1 MLRRAFRGRIE
12 DRLLAGV
19 AAALALGFVLT
30 PFGVDGSGRYF
41 VPLAAP
47 MAVFGAAL
55 LVLPAAR
62 LRPALAWGAVGTVL
76 AFNLWGNLETA
87 LRNPPGITTQF
98 DAVTQIDHRA
108 DSELIEF
115 LRSQGELRG
124 YANYWVAYPLAFLSA
139 EEMVFIPRLPYH
151 PDFRYTAR
159 DDRYPPY
166 DDVVDESD
174 RVAYITARFPAL
186 DEWLRNGLG
195 DLGITFQERT
205 IGDYR
210 VFFDLSRPVSPEAL
224 GLPTAPRP

>member
-1 MLRRAFRGRIE
+1 
-12 DRLLAGV
+12 
-19 AAALALGFVLT
+19 
-30 PFGVDGSGRYF
+30 
-41 VPLAAP
+41 

-55 LVLPAAR
+55 LVIPAAR
-62 LRPALAWGAVGTVL
+62 LRPAFAWGAVGAVL

-115 LRSQGELRG
+115 LRSQGEQRG
-124 YANYWVAYPLAFLSA
+124 YTNYWVAYPLAFLST
-139 EEMVFIPRLPYH
+139 EEAVFVPRLPYH

-166 DDVVDESD
+166 DGIVGESD

-186 DEWLRNGLG
+186 DERLRDGLG
-195 DLGITFQERT
+195 DLGITFRERA

-224 GLPTAPRP
+224 GFPAETAP